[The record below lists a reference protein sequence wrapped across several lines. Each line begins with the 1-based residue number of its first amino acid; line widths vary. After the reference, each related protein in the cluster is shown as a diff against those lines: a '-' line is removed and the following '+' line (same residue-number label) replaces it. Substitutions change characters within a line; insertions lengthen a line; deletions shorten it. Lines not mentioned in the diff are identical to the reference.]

1 MPTTPSLEIDEDEE
15 DQPLT
20 QEEIEALFSQ
30 FPAIENM
37 TATDALIMAGTLL
50 DLGYP
55 VPLDVIEK
63 AHSGGYYFAH

>member
-1 MPTTPSLEIDEDEE
+1 MPNTPSLDEDEE
-15 DQPLT
+15 DQPLSL
-20 QEEIEALFSQ
+20 EEIEVIFSQ

-50 DLGYP
+50 DMGYP
-55 VPLDVIEK
+55 VPLDVIQK

>member
-1 MPTTPSLEIDEDEE
+1 MPTTPSLDEDEE

-20 QEEIEALFSQ
+20 LEEIEKIFSQ

-37 TATDALIMAGTLL
+37 TPTDALIMAGTLL

-55 VPLDVIEK
+55 VPLDVIQK

>member
-1 MPTTPSLEIDEDEE
+1 MPTTPLLETDEDEE

-20 QEEIEALFSQ
+20 QEEIEAIFSQ

-50 DLGYP
+50 DFGYP
-55 VPLDVIEK
+55 VPLDIIEK

>member
-1 MPTTPSLEIDEDEE
+1 MPTTPSLDEDEE

-20 QEEIEALFSQ
+20 QEELEAIFSQ

-37 TATDALIMAGTLL
+37 TPTDALIMAGTLL
-50 DLGYP
+50 DFGYP
-55 VPLDVIEK
+55 VPLDIIQK

>member
-1 MPTTPSLEIDEDEE
+1 MPTTPSLDEDEE

-20 QEEIEALFSQ
+20 QEEIEAIFSQ

>member
-20 QEEIEALFSQ
+20 QEEIEAIFSQ

>member
-1 MPTTPSLEIDEDEE
+1 MPTMPSPELDEDEE

-20 QEEIEALFSQ
+20 LEEIEKIFSQ

-37 TATDALIMAGTLL
+37 TPTDALIMAGTLL

-55 VPLDVIEK
+55 VPLDVIQK